1 MKRIIII
8 AGTGVIVVVAI
19 GTALASAFSGRSG
32 AYGLNTSA
40 SSMMPG
46 SARSLYQLE
55 VAALTSQGISQ
66 ARAVEALNVQNEVW
80 KADLVHKVEAAL
92 GNSYAGMWFEPARAE
107 QHIGVTST
115 AARHTAARVVMQAG
129 LTDHVVETPV
139 RSTWGE
145 LEAALKQ
152 WKQRLTSLPQHGET
166 AIGLTAQG
174 NALAIT
180 LGPSVPAAE
189 HAALTHE
196 AAHAAV
202 NVNVTVSPHPLAF
215 TPYSASSECN
225 AFTTDEAFCEKTL
238 TSGVS
243 IAIGP
248 ETKQILCTAGPMVI
262 PRASK
267 GERYLLTAGHC
278 IGSYGSTTITR
289 SKWYAFNTKKEG
301 KEVGPALE
309 FINATKG
316 DVGLIQINNFQNS
329 GYWVESGADPV
340 TASTAEWGTKRP
352 EVKWVVAGERAP
364 MTGNTSCHEG
374 QTSGQS
380 CGIVSKT
387 MTTIVTSG
395 TKEELTEVKGTEL
408 RGEEGDSGGPFLE
421 ILTKSN
427 NEAVME
433 GTLVGGAETGPLY
446 YEPLSKIYSL
456 LPRNLE
462 LLTKG
467 NENQAATPSI
477 SPIGSFSDKSGAT
490 KLIGKSVFGGRSE
503 VTCSSSTST
512 GGLKTALL
520 GTFDMLFST
529 CLVNEIELLLCTG
542 LSSTQTSSI
551 LVLGTFHLRYL
562 GPPKKTA
569 VIAYLIIP
577 VHFSCVG
584 SLVTVLI
591 EVRGCAA
598 GQIGPVNIKVKSSEH
613 FVATLKKVSGTTR
626 NEITKIMNEAGTA
639 EETCALESKE
649 GTGAFESSAEEMTD
663 EITPNAE
670 SEIIA

>member
-1 MKRIIII
+1 
-8 AGTGVIVVVAI
+8 V
-19 GTALASAFSGRSG
+19 
-32 AYGLNTSA
+32 
-40 SSMMPG
+40 
-46 SARSLYQLE
+46 
-55 VAALTSQGISQ
+55 
-66 ARAVEALNVQNEVW
+66 
-80 KADLVHKVEAAL
+80 
-92 GNSYAGMWFEPARAE
+92 

-115 AARHTAARVVMQAG
+115 AARRTAARVVTQAG
-129 LTDHVVETPV
+129 LTDHVVETSV

-145 LEAALKQ
+145 LDVALKQ
-152 WKQRLTSLPQHGET
+152 WKHRLTSLPQHVET

-189 HAALTHE
+189 HAALTHA
-196 AAHAAV
+196 AAHA
-202 NVNVTVSPHPLAF
+202 NVNVKVAVSPHPLAF
-215 TPYSASSECN
+215 TPYSASGECN
-225 AFTTDEAFCEKTL
+225 AFTKNEAFCEKTL

-248 ETKQILCTAGPMVI
+248 ETKQIECTAGPMVI

-278 IGSYGSTTITR
+278 MGDYGSTTITD

-340 TASTAEWGTKRP
+340 TASTAEWGTKKP

-387 MTTIVTSG
+387 VATIVIPGEPT
-395 TKEELTEVKGTEL
+395 EELTEVTGTEL
-408 RGEEGDSGGPFLE
+408 RGEKGDSGGPFLE

-427 NEAVME
+427 NEAIME
-433 GTLVGGAETGPLY
+433 GTLVGGTKELLY

-490 KLIGKSVFGGRSE
+490 KLIGKSVFGGKSE

-512 GGLKTALL
+512 GGSKTALL

-584 SLVTVLI
+584 SLATILI

-598 GQIGPVNIKVKSSEH
+598 GQITPTNTPVKLPSFYTN
-613 FVATLKKVSGTTR
+613 TLKRNGTTTE
-626 NEITKIMNEAGTA
+626 NEITVIENEAGTGT
-639 EETCALESKE
+639 ERCALESHE
-649 GTGAFESSAEEMTD
+649 GTGAYASSAETITD
-663 EITPNAE
+663 DIYPLTAT
-670 SEIIA
+670 SEIVA